1 MDGCELPLVL
11 GNAFVVQFRRILAV
25 LWIIMKVSQMLTS
38 CFNLGRISHYTMDVG
53 WFGSIHCDSTG
64 TGGVRRWVAKFII
77 LRYIYWFMFNRWM
90 TRNSQVLLLSH
101 TEPSRMK
108 MNPMPWT
115 SLQKISERSRSSR
128 APPRMSTD
136 DTRQIDANA
145 DYPRFSSAARWLQ
158 RPSYIF
164 IGNSCR
170 PYGVGVTFAFNLLY
184 WQTH

>member
-1 MDGCELPLVL
+1 MDVSSHWCWGMRFCW
-11 GNAFVVQFRRILAV
+11 ILAV
-25 LWIIMKVSQMLTS
+25 LWIIMKVSQMLTL

-53 WFGSIHCDSTG
+53 WFGCIHCDSTG
-64 TGGVRRWVAKFII
+64 TGGVWWWVAKFII
-77 LRYIYWFMFNRWM
+77 LRYIYWFMFNRWI

-108 MNPMPWT
+108 MNPMPWI
-115 SLQKISERSRSSR
+115 SLQKISEWSRSSR
-128 APPRMSTD
+128 ALPRMSTD

-145 DYPRFSSAARWLQ
+145 NYPRFSSVARWLQ
-158 RPSYIF
+158 RLSYIF
-164 IGNSCR
+164 IGNSCG